1 MDTVAARKARV
12 AALKAQVETRLL
24 ALVPPRRDGLPGALH
39 HALAT
44 PGKRLRP
51 LLVLLVATQLGAD
64 VEDALDAACAVELVH
79 AASLVLD
86 DLPCMDDATLRR
98 GEPCVHLR
106 FGEDIAVLA
115 GVALLNQA
123 FGLVVRAAHLSPALR
138 LEMVA
143 DLTAAVGLDGL
154 VSGQE
159 MDLHDRNTGLREL
172 REAHHRKTGVLFM
185 AAAAIGGRLGGAS
198 ASELAALDQFAA
210 DLGLAFQARD
220 DVSDAMEA
228 EPVSG
233 GAAMRKT
240 LISHLGA
247 GGATAEAE
255 RRLLGARSA
264 LRAGGGRLDPLA
276 GYLDLLLGAPE
287 RITEAAS

>member
-12 AALKAQVETRLL
+12 AALKAQVEARLRTI
-24 ALVPPRRDGLPGALH
+24 APPRRDGLPGALH

-51 LLVLLVATQLGAD
+51 LLVLLVATQLGA
-64 VEDALDAACAVELVH
+64 EAEAALDAACAVELVH

-98 GEPCVHLR
+98 GEPCVHLK

-123 FGLVVRAAHLSPALR
+123 FWLVTRAAHMPADLR
-138 LEMVA
+138 LEMVG

-159 MDLHDRNTGLREL
+159 MDLHDRNTGLNEL

-185 AAAAIGGRLGGAS
+185 AAAALGGRLGGAS
-198 ASELAALDQFAA
+198 PAERLALDAFATE
-210 DLGLAFQARD
+210 LGLAFQARD
-220 DVSDAMEA
+220 DVSDALEA
-228 EPVSG
+228 EPVAG

-247 GGATAEAE
+247 GGAADEADH
-255 RRLLGARSA
+255 RLQAARQA
-264 LRAGGGRLDPLA
+264 LRGGGGRLDPLA
-276 GYLDLLLGAPE
+276 AYLDLLLGAPA
-287 RITEAAS
+287 RVTEAAT